1 MENANANVFG
11 IMLQIKL
18 QKETN
23 MTRQREAQE
32 NGIKLSFDELRDFRD
47 LFSLLIISIS
57 LPEVSRKLGR
67 QISCIIRKIITLSLF
82 LCHC

>member
-1 MENANANVFG
+1 MENENANIFG

-32 NGIKLSFDELRDFRD
+32 NGIKLSSMNFEILEIC
-47 LFSLLIISIS
+47 LAS
-57 LPEVSRKLGR
+57 
-67 QISCIIRKIITLSLF
+67 
-82 LCHC
+82 